1 MTAFVAWYVF
11 ITLLGWITFPLTY
24 RLFPALRD
32 RGYIFSRA
40 LGLLI
45 WGYVFWLFA
54 SLGIAQ
60 NDMGGLLLGLV
71 VLGSLSAWAFLTTDG
86 RMQTAGNTPALASR
100 PGASL
105 VNGLSSM
112 VEWVKANKWL
122 VITTEILFLLAF
134 GLMAFVRSAN
144 PEIVGTEKPMEL
156 MMINGILNSPDFPP
170 RDLWLSGYS
179 ISYYYFGYV
188 MTSMI
193 AMFTGVPATMA
204 FNLMIALIF
213 ALSAIGAY
221 GILYNLLAN
230 YQSSTPAPGASAGV
244 DNRQS
249 TIDNRQSTIVGP
261 LLAPLFLLLLSNAEG
276 FLEVLHARGL
286 FWKAGPNFWTWLD
299 ILELKDPPSQTL
311 SWIPQRS
318 GWWWWRASRVIMD
331 YDLKGNWTLDVIN
344 EFPAFS
350 YLLGDL
356 HPHVLSMPFVL
367 LAVAVAL
374 NLFLGGW
381 RGKIDLYFGQ
391 LHVSKTGF
399 FLIALTLGGLAFLN
413 TWDILIAGSLI
424 VFSYALFRVRESGWG
439 WERIVDILLLGI
451 PALVTAYLMYLP
463 FFIGFD
469 SQAGGLIPNFMFPT
483 RGAQLWVMWGT
494 LFIPLFAYL
503 IYLRREP
510 QPADWRA
517 GIFTALGIVA
527 LLLVAMFGI
536 GFIAL
541 RFKSDLINQILLT
554 QERDV
559 GTFIADSMARRL
571 SFIGGLITMLMLLI
585 PVLSFLFKRDAT
597 QTEAA
602 LLEESDA
609 DFIEKEDDEAR
620 AASSATS
627 TIFVLLL
634 MALGTLL
641 IIGPDFLYLSDN
653 FGFRINTVFKFYYQA
668 WIVLSLAAA
677 YGAVVLLTSLRP
689 GAAKAIFSAIF
700 VLTLLVGL
708 TYPVLGVVSKTNGFK
723 PYSGFTLD
731 DFDRVQRETPDEAAA
746 ITWLRSAPDGVIVEA
761 TRDAYSAYGRIS
773 IYTGLPTVL
782 GWDNHEGQWRDY
794 SLQGSRKQD
803 IETLY
808 STPDWVTAQDI
819 IKRYNIRY
827 VYVGG
832 LERSTYRVS
841 EEKFNIFLRPV
852 FQQGN
857 VAIYQVP

>member
-1 MTAFVAWYVF
+1 MTAFLAWYVF
-11 ITLLGWITFPLTY
+11 ITLLGWITFPLAY
-24 RLFPALRD
+24 RLFPALGD
-32 RGYIFSRA
+32 RGYTVARA

-45 WGYVFWLFA
+45 WGYVFWVFA
-54 SLGIAQ
+54 SLGLAQ
-60 NDMGGLLLGLV
+60 NDIGGLLLALV
-71 VLGSLSAWAFLTTDG
+71 VLGSLSAWAALTIDDG
-86 RMQTAGNTPALASR
+86 PRTAGN
-100 PGASL
+100 L

-112 VEWVKANKWL
+112 VEWAKENRSL
-122 VITTEILFLLAF
+122 VLTTEILFLLAF

-156 MMINGILNSPDFPP
+156 MMINGILHSPAFPP

-213 ALSAIGAY
+213 GLSAIGAY
-221 GILYNLLAN
+221 GILYNLIAN
-230 YQSSTPAPGASAGV
+230 YKLPITNHQPPITNYKSSVFS
-244 DNRQS
+244 
-249 TIDNRQSTIVGP
+249 P
-261 LLAPLFLLLLSNAEG
+261 LLAPLFLLLLSNVEG

-286 FWKAGPNFWTWLD
+286 FWTNGPNFWTWLD
-299 ILELKDPPSQTL
+299 ILELKDPPSPIL

-391 LHVSKTGF
+391 LHISRTGF
-399 FLIALTLGGLAFLN
+399 FLIALMLGGLAFLN
-413 TWDILIAGSLI
+413 TWDILIAGSMI
-424 VFSYALFRVRESGWG
+424 VFSYALSRVREAGWG
-439 WERIVDILLLGI
+439 WERIEDILLLGI
-451 PALVTAYLMYLP
+451 PALVMAYVMYLP
-463 FFIGFD
+463 FFVGFD

-494 LFIPLFAYL
+494 LIVPLFAFL
-503 IYLRREP
+503 IYLWRTR

-517 GIFTALGIVA
+517 GTWTALGIVG

-541 RFKSDLINQILLT
+541 RFKPELINPILT
-554 QERDV
+554 SQERDV

-571 SFIGGLITMLMLLI
+571 TYIGGLITLLMLLI
-585 PVLSFLFKRDAT
+585 PVLSFLFARDAT
-597 QTEAA
+597 ETS

-609 DFIEKEDDEAR
+609 DFIEKDDEDR
-620 AASSATS
+620 AASGQPS

-634 MALGTLL
+634 MTLGTLL
-641 IIGPDFLYLSDN
+641 ILGPDFLYLSDN

-677 YGAVVLLTSLRP
+677 YGAVVLLTSLRR
-689 GAAKAIFSAIF
+689 GAAKTVFNAIF
-700 VLTLLVGL
+700 VFVLIVGL
-708 TYPVLGVVSKTNGFK
+708 AYPVLGVVSKTNGFK
-723 PYSGFTLD
+723 PYFGFTLD
-731 DFDRVQRETPDEAAA
+731 DFDRVKRETPDEAAA
-746 ITWLRSAPDGVIVEA
+746 MTWLRSAPDGVVAEA
-761 TRDAYSAYGRIS
+761 VGGAYSSYARVS

-782 GWDNHEGQWRDY
+782 GWGNHEGQWRDY
-794 SLQGSRKQD
+794 TLQGSREQD

-841 EEKFNIFLRPV
+841 EEKFNLFLKPV

-857 VAIYQVP
+857 VAVYQVP

>member
-1 MTAFVAWYVF
+1 MTAFLAWYVF
-11 ITLLGWITFPLTY
+11 ITLLGWITFPLAY
-24 RLFPALRD
+24 HLFPALRD

-60 NDMGGLLLGLV
+60 NDRGGLLLGLV
-71 VLGSLSAWAFLTTDG
+71 VLGSLSAWAFLNTDG
-86 RMQTAGNTPALASR
+86 RTQTAGSVVKGLPA
-100 PGASL
+100 
-105 VNGLSSM
+105 M
-112 VEWVKANKWL
+112 VDWVKANKSL
-122 VITTEILFLLAF
+122 VLTTEILFLLAF

-156 MMINGILNSPDFPP
+156 MMINGILHSPDFPP

-188 MTSMI
+188 MTSML

-204 FNLMIALIF
+204 FNLMIALVF

-230 YQSSTPAPGASAGV
+230 SRSPIPNSQFPIP
-244 DNRQS
+244 NRQS
-249 TIDNRQSTIVGP
+249 SIVNRQSSIVSP

-286 FWKAGPNFWTWLD
+286 FWKAGSNFWTWLD

-311 SWIPQRS
+311 SWIPQRA

-381 RGKIDLYFGQ
+381 RGTIDLYFGQ

-399 FLIALTLGGLAFLN
+399 FLIALMLGGLAFLN
-413 TWDILIAGSLI
+413 TWDILIAGALI
-424 VFSYALFRVRESGWG
+424 VFSYALSRVREAGWG
-439 WERIVDILLLGI
+439 WERIEDVLLLGI
-451 PALVTAYLMYLP
+451 PALVTAYVLYLP

-494 LFIPLFAYL
+494 LIVPLFAYL
-503 IYLRREP
+503 IYLWRSR

-517 GIFTALGIVA
+517 GTFTALGIVA

-541 RFKSDLINQILLT
+541 RFKPELIQPILLS
-554 QERDV
+554 QERDA
-559 GTFIADSMARRL
+559 GAFIADSMARRL
-571 SFIGGLITMLMLLI
+571 TYIGGLITLLMLLI
-585 PVLSFLFKRDAT
+585 PVLSFLFTGGER
-597 QTEAA
+597 QTESS

-609 DFIEKEDDEAR
+609 DFIEKEDDEDR
-620 AASSATS
+620 AASGQTS
-627 TIFVLLL
+627 TPFVLLL

-677 YGAVVLLTSLRP
+677 YGSVVLLTGLQR
-689 GAAKAIFSAIF
+689 GAAKTSFSAIF
-700 VLTLLVGL
+700 VFALIVGL

-723 PYSGFTLD
+723 PYFGFTLD

-746 ITWLRSAPDGVIVEA
+746 MAWLQSAPDGVVAEA
-761 TRDAYSAYGRIS
+761 VGGAYSSYARVS

-782 GWDNHEGQWRDY
+782 GWGNHEGQWRDFA
-794 SLQGSRKQD
+794 LQGSRAQD

-841 EEKFNIFLRPV
+841 EEKFNVFLKPV

-857 VAIYQVP
+857 VVIYQVP